1 MTSAEEVPRTPFSV
15 GARQAEPPALKN
27 GLVHVF
33 LLKRATLTGRIS
45 TPQASQG
52 THKWSA
58 RSMTSA
64 EEVPRIPSSIGAR
77 QAEPPAPQNGLVYVF
92 SRGGTIPQ

>member
-1 MTSAEEVPRTPFSV
+1 MSPICMSETAFS
-15 GARQAEPPALKN
+15 RFKQA
-27 GLVHVF
+27 V
-33 LLKRATLTGRIS
+33 LTGPYFD
-45 TPQASQG
+45 PQASQG

-77 QAEPPAPQNGLVYVF
+77 QAEPPAPQNGLVHVF
-92 SRGGTIPQ
+92 LLK